1 MTMLE
6 MHWHDALII
15 WSFVWIAVL
24 NIPPGST
31 QIISAYRLNF
41 LHGLISSI
49 VAFACMFGYIHE
61 NFAAMA
67 SVAYFVVD
75 FVNILLN
82 DFVWKVK
89 SYQTPTARNVEY
101 FHHILCGGFGV
112 FCQLYYKEVCT
123 LDENPFIK
131 FMLAELSTPFLIAW
145 RYYPHN
151 ALGAI
156 FAVLFFL
163 VRIVYHGGFLI
174 PTFMEQCNRTVSFRF
189 GLLYT
194 AMNVFFLVMIAA
206 KLYRKIKG
214 DKKEKKLSEGDV
226 TKGKKDK

>member
-1 MTMLE
+1 M
-6 MHWHDALII
+6 
-15 WSFVWIAVL
+15 
-24 NIPPGST
+24 
-31 QIISAYRLNF
+31 
-41 LHGLISSI
+41 
-49 VAFACMFGYIHE
+49 CMFGYIHE
-61 NFAAMA
+61 DFAAMC
-67 SVAYFVVD
+67 SVSYFFID
-75 FVNILLN
+75 FVNIIMN

-89 SYQTPTARNVEY
+89 SYQTPSARKVEY

-112 FCQLYYKEVCT
+112 FCQIYYKRVCT

-156 FAVLFFL
+156 FAVLFFS

-189 GLLYT
+189 GALYT
-194 AMNVFFLVMIAA
+194 AMNVFFLYMIAL
-206 KLYRKIKG
+206 KLYRKVVG
-214 DKKEKKLSEGDV
+214 GKKEKKAVQDEAETSSS
-226 TKGKKDK
+226 KDE

>member
-1 MTMLE
+1 M
-6 MHWHDALII
+6 
-15 WSFVWIAVL
+15 L

-31 QIISAYRLNF
+31 EIISAYRLNF
-41 LHGLISSI
+41 LHGLLSSV
-49 VAFACMFGYIHE
+49 VAFLCMFGYLHE
-61 NFAAMA
+61 DFTTMC
-67 SVAYFVVD
+67 SVSYFFVD
-75 FVNILLN
+75 FINIIMN

-89 SYQTPTARNVEY
+89 SYQTPSARKVEY

-112 FCQLYYKEVCT
+112 FCQVYYKQVCT
-123 LDENPFIK
+123 LDENPFVK

-156 FAVLFFL
+156 FAVLFFG

-189 GLLYT
+189 GALYT
-194 AMNVFFLVMIAA
+194 AMNVFFLYMIAM
-206 KLYRKIKG
+206 KLYRKMVG
-214 DKKEKKLSEGDV
+214 GKKEKKSDGESSS
-226 TKGKKDK
+226 KDD